1 MSENRREF
9 GPDLRSVVVHRLRL
23 APDGKPRPDAPFGR
37 GPFAAH
43 VLARVIDASVWA
55 GSRCPP
61 RVADSVAVVGGHLE
75 WALRPAKRRR
85 LAANLGHAL
94 GRDPDDKVVRRCVRR
109 EIVNEAHRSA
119 ELLWALGRPDE
130 LLASTEFDGL
140 ERAQKTIVAGNGML
154 LAGAHIGGWELAT
167 ALPDRVFDGRTSALV
182 ADDWLAWAIAHMRT
196 RVGLEVIYR
205 TEPVSRLGARLRAG
219 ETIIVLGDDASGRRP
234 RLAAVE
240 FLDGVAEL
248 PTGVA
253 TLSRLYQAPIVGFC
267 VVRVGTRRWRVIV
280 DEPIEPPP
288 LEARDRDRET
298 LQALADRWSE
308 LIRAYPDQWASVY
321 RIGWI
326 GAGPTAPA

>member
-1 MSENRREF
+1 M
-9 GPDLRSVVVHRLRL
+9 
-23 APDGKPRPDAPFGR
+23 
-37 GPFAAH
+37 
-43 VLARVIDASVWA
+43 
-55 GSRCPP
+55 
-61 RVADSVAVVGGHLE
+61 
-75 WALRPAKRRR
+75 
-85 LAANLGHAL
+85 
-94 GRDPDDKVVRRCVRR
+94 
-109 EIVNEAHRSA
+109 
-119 ELLWALGRPDE
+119 
-130 LLASTEFDGL
+130 
-140 ERAQKTIVAGNGML
+140 
-154 LAGAHIGGWELAT
+154 
-167 ALPDRVFDGRTSALV
+167 FDGRTSALV

-253 TLSRLYQAPIVGFC
+253 TLARLYQAPIVGFC

-288 LEARDRDRET
+288 LEARERDRET

-308 LIRAYPDQWASVY
+308 LIRAYPEQWASVY

-326 GAGPTAPA
+326 EPATTAPG